1 MVDLIMKDIL
11 GTPAI
16 LVGLFALIGLLLQK
30 KDVANVISG
39 TLKTIMGFVILGAGA
54 GVLVASLD
62 NFSSMFDHAF
72 EIQGIIPNNE
82 AIVALAQDAF
92 GAETAMIMLFGMVAN
107 ILLARI
113 TPFKYIFLTGHHTM
127 FMACLI
133 AVILS
138 TGGFSGATMIITGS
152 LILGSLMVL
161 LPALLQ
167 PYTRKITGS
176 DDFAIGHFGSFGYL
190 IAAAVGK
197 AVGKNSKST
206 EEIKVPKSFN
216 FLRDTS
222 VSVSLTMAIL
232 FFVVA
237 LFTGPAFIESELSGG
252 TNFLVFSFMQALT
265 FAAGVYI
272 ILAGVRMLL
281 SEIVPAF
288 KGIADKVVPNAIP
301 ALDAPSVFPFANNAV
316 IIGFFFSF
324 VAGLLSMFL
333 LPILG
338 LKVIVPGLV
347 PHFFTG
353 AAAGVFGNATG
364 GRKGAVFGSMANGV
378 IISFL
383 PALLLPVL
391 GSLGFQGTTFG
402 DSDFGVVGLLLGGL
416 IELLS
421 SNVLFLIIV
430 AALLIVVF
438 VGAALIKRSLAK
450 NNLEEKHDAI

>member
-30 KDVANVISG
+30 KDFANVISG

-54 GVLVASLD
+54 TVLVASLN

-82 AIVALAQDAF
+82 AIVALAQESF
-92 GAETAMIMLFGMVAN
+92 GAETAMIMLFGMVVN
-107 ILLARI
+107 ILLARV

-133 AVILS
+133 AVILT
-138 TGGFSGATMIITGS
+138 TGGFSGLTMIITGS
-152 LILGSLMVL
+152 VILGSLMVL

-176 DDFAIGHFGSFGYL
+176 DDFAIGHFGSFGYFL
-190 IAAAVGK
+190 AAAVGK
-197 AVGKNSKST
+197 AVGKNSRST
-206 EEIKVPKSFN
+206 EEIKVPKTLN

-232 FFVVA
+232 FIVVA
-237 LFTGPAFIESELSGG
+237 LFTGPSFIEAELSGG

-301 ALDAPSVFPFANNAV
+301 ALDCPSVFPFANNAV

-333 LPILG
+333 LPLLG

-364 GRKGAVFGSMANGV
+364 GRRGAIFGSMANGV
-378 IISFL
+378 LISFL

-391 GSLGFQGTTFG
+391 GSLGFEGTTFG
-402 DSDFGVVGLLLGGL
+402 DSDFAVVGILLGNL

-421 SNVLFLIIV
+421 SKVMFLAILGVILT
-430 AALLIVVF
+430 AIF
-438 VGAALIKRSLAK
+438 VGATQLKRSK
-450 NNLEEKHDAI
+450 EQNNSEDKQEAV

>member
-138 TGGFSGATMIITGS
+138 TGGFSGVTMIVTGS
-152 LILGSLMVL
+152 IILGSLMVL

-237 LFTGPAFIESELSGG
+237 LFTGPSFIESELSGG

-430 AALLIVVF
+430 AALLIAVF

>member
-138 TGGFSGATMIITGS
+138 TGGFSGVTMIVTGS
-152 LILGSLMVL
+152 IILGSLMVL

-288 KGIADKVVPNAIP
+288 KGIADKIVPNAIP

-421 SNVLFLIIV
+421 SNVLFLVIV
-430 AALLIVVF
+430 AAILIALF
-438 VGAALIKRSLAK
+438 VGTGLIKRSSAK
-450 NNLEEKHDAI
+450 NNLEEKHEAM

>member
-82 AIVALAQDAF
+82 AIVALAQEAF

-107 ILLARI
+107 IVLARI

-138 TGGFSGATMIITGS
+138 TGGFSGVTMIITGAI
-152 LILGSLMVL
+152 ILGSLMVL

-206 EEIKVPKSFN
+206 EEIKVPKTFN

-222 VSVSLTMAIL
+222 VSVSLTMALL

-237 LFTGPAFIESELSGG
+237 LFTGPSFIESELSGG

-288 KGIADKVVPNAIP
+288 KGIADKVIPNAIP
-301 ALDAPSVFPFANNAV
+301 ALDVPAVFPFANNAV

-324 VAGLLSMFL
+324 IAGLLSMFL
-333 LPILG
+333 LPLLG

-353 AAAGVFGNATG
+353 AAAGVFGNAAG
-364 GRKGAVFGSMANGV
+364 GRRGAVFGSMANGV

-391 GSLGFQGTTFG
+391 GTLGFEGTTFG
-402 DSDFGVVGLLLGGL
+402 DADFGLVGIILGNM
-416 IELLS
+416 IALLS
-421 SNVLFLIIV
+421 SKTVFLVVLGVLLV
-430 AALLIVVF
+430 AIFA
-438 VGAALIKRSLAK
+438 GASLFKRSKEQNDVDDKPEAS
-450 NNLEEKHDAI
+450 